1 LRENLGILVG
11 NPDRRTGGMT
21 PPVVEKE
28 VLMTRKAFRVATALL
43 LLAAAAPAA
52 FADGANRVED
62 AVWGD
67 GVIWDTVLTPTSFK
81 QAPSHSVD
89 LLYNFGMSGLGGQ
102 RAVSSNIPGDR
113 EYNGGRW
120 WVQMVVFT
128 DQGRLAHDPDGDGIV
143 NFELTSAAEVAE
155 HVELGHIEV
164 YETSTY
170 FECPLLRSK

>member
-1 LRENLGILVG
+1 
-11 NPDRRTGGMT
+11 
-21 PPVVEKE
+21 
-28 VLMTRKAFRVATALL
+28 MTRKTILMTVSLALL
-43 LLAAAAPAA
+43 VTAGTSALAG
-52 FADGANRVED
+52 GATRVED

-67 GVIWDTVLTPTSFK
+67 GVTWDTVLTPTSFK

-89 LLYNFGMSGLGGQ
+89 LLYNFGMSGLAGQ
-102 RAVSSNIPGDR
+102 RAVSSNVPGDR